1 MLKQGLTIEEVDA
14 LTGQAIGWPRT
25 GTFRLADLVG
35 IDILAHVA
43 ANFPQGVTQ
52 SGFSPVLEEIVK
64 RGWLG
69 DKAGQGFYKKS
80 RGADGKDERL
90 VLDPATF
97 EYRPAAK
104 AALPALEMAKNAAT
118 LPERLRLL
126 LANDPAKD
134 KAAAF
139 LWPFLASLWNF
150 AAERIGEVAGDAASI
165 DQAMRAGFN
174 WEMGPFEMW
183 DAAGVGSTVERMKA
197 LGLPVSERVE
207 ALLAAGQTAG
217 MRAMGGSVFSRR
229 RESWSRLR
237 PFRGT
242 RGLRISGGR
251 MGWSAPNAGASLVDL
266 GDGIGCIELHSLKN
280 AIGGDVLALISA
292 VLNPDSDAVRDFAG
306 FVITGD
312 RDNFSV
318 GANLMQLLLVAQE
331 GEWEEVA
338 AVINGFQ
345 QMTAAIKFCPRP
357 VVVAPFG
364 MTFGGGAEICLHGAR
379 RQAHAETYIGLVEAG
394 VGLIPA
400 GGGTK
405 EMLLRAVDQAAAL
418 ASARPA

>member
-1 MLKQGLTIEEVDA
+1 MDA

-52 SGFSPVLEEIVK
+52 SGFSQVLAEVVK

-80 RGADGKDERL
+80 RGADGKDDRL
-90 VLDPATF
+90 VLDLATF

-104 AALPALEMAKNAAT
+104 PALPALEMAKNAAT
-118 LPERLRLL
+118 LPEKLRML

-174 WEMGPFEMW
+174 WELGPFEMW

-197 LGLPVSERVE
+197 LR
-207 ALLAAGQTAG
+207 LA
-217 MRAMGGSVFSRR
+217 
-229 RESWSRLR
+229 
-237 PFRGT
+237 
-242 RGLRISGGR
+242 
-251 MGWSAPNAGASLVDL
+251 
-266 GDGIGCIELHSLKN
+266 
-280 AIGGDVLALISA
+280 
-292 VLNPDSDAVRDFAG
+292 
-306 FVITGD
+306 
-312 RDNFSV
+312 
-318 GANLMQLLLVAQE
+318 
-331 GEWEEVA
+331 GE
-338 AVINGFQ
+338 
-345 QMTAAIKFCPRP
+345 
-357 VVVAPFG
+357 
-364 MTFGGGAEICLHGAR
+364 
-379 RQAHAETYIGLVEAG
+379 
-394 VGLIPA
+394 
-400 GGGTK
+400 
-405 EMLLRAVDQAAAL
+405 
-418 ASARPA
+418 